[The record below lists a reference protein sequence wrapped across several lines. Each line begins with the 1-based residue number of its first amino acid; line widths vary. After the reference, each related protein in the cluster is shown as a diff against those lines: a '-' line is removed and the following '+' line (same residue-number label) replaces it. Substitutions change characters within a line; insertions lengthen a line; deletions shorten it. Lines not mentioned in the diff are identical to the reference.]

1 MAAAADSPSEPADDP
16 ASSQQPTPTGG
27 ADGDRPGDRTD
38 RSQLPAWAEQRPSVD
53 YGRVGR
59 DLRAATIT
67 GVLLGGAIIASLIFF
82 RFGFILIM
90 AALVILATIELGE
103 NFRRRGIRTASV
115 PIAVGSGCAI
125 ILPYLAPYVPSV
137 DGSRLSGNAVL
148 LGLLGL
154 TTIVALAWRMP
165 GGAKGFL
172 ADASASLFLIAYVPL
187 LGSFAS
193 LLLSGDQGV
202 ARVVTFILVVVM
214 SDLGGYVGGVLLG
227 RHPMAPVISPKKSW
241 EGFGGSIVF
250 ATTAAILMAIFGL
263 QAGWWVGLILGPCLV
278 AVGTV
283 GDLVE
288 SLIKR
293 DLGIK
298 DMSSFLPG
306 HGGVMDRLD
315 SLLLAAPVAWLI
327 MYLLIPAGR
336 PQPPVRSRSRSP
348 DHRPPDRPSTPATA
362 M

>member
-1 MAAAADSPSEPADDP
+1 MPVESNEPTEPPSDP
-16 ASSQQPTPTGG
+16 
-27 ADGDRPGDRTD
+27 TD
-38 RSQLPAWAEQRPSVD
+38 RGRSATSRHQQLSQRFRQDLPGIEPRAPVD

-59 DLRAATIT
+59 DLRAAIIT
-67 GVLLGGAIIASLIFF
+67 GVLLGGSIIASLIFF

-90 AALVILATIELGE
+90 AALLIMATIELGH
-103 NFRRRGIRTASV
+103 NVTRRGIRVATI
-115 PIAVGSGCAI
+115 PIAIGTGAAV
-125 ILPYLAPYVPSV
+125 ILPYLAENIPTVEGI
-137 DGSRLSGNAVL
+137 DGLGRNAVL
-148 LGLLGL
+148 LGVLGL
-154 TTIVALAWRMP
+154 TTIVSLAVRMRR
-165 GGAKGFL
+165 GAEGYL
-172 ADASASLFLIAYVPL
+172 ADVSASLFLIAYVPL

-193 LLLSGDQGV
+193 LLLAGDHGV
-202 ARVVTFILVVVM
+202 GRVVTFIVVVVM
-214 SDLGGYVGGVLLG
+214 SDLGGYVGGVIFG

-241 EGFGGSIVF
+241 EGFAGSMIF
-250 ATTAAILMAIFGL
+250 STTAAILLSIFL
-263 QAGWWVGLILGPCLV
+263 LEVGWWVGLILGPCLV

-327 MYLLIPAGR
+327 MYLLVPGG
-336 PQPPVRSRSRSP
+336 
-348 DHRPPDRPSTPATA
+348 
-362 M
+362 

>member
-1 MAAAADSPSEPADDP
+1 MADETDPSNGPADDEP
-16 ASSQQPTPTGG
+16 
-27 ADGDRPGDRTD
+27 
-38 RSQLPAWAEQRPSVD
+38 QLPAWVEERPPVD

-67 GVLLGGAIIASLIFF
+67 GVLLGGAIVASLLFF
-82 RFGFILIM
+82 RLGFILIM
-90 AALVILATIELGE
+90 AALVILATIELGQ
-103 NFRRRGIRTASV
+103 NFRRRGITTATV
-115 PIAVGSGCAI
+115 PIAIGSGCAVV
-125 ILPYLAPYVPSV
+125 LPYLAHYVPSI
-137 DGSRLSGNAVL
+137 GGTGPLSGNAVL

-154 TTIVALAWRMP
+154 TAIVSLAWRMP
-165 GGAKGFL
+165 RGSDGYL
-172 ADASASLFLIAYVPL
+172 ADASANLFLIAYVPL
-187 LGSFAS
+187 LGSFAT
-193 LLLSGDQGV
+193 LMLAGEQGV

-214 SDLGGYVGGVLLG
+214 SDLGGYVGGVIFG

-241 EGFGGSIVF
+241 EGFAGSLVF

-263 QAGWWVGLILGPCLV
+263 HAAWWVGLILGPLLV
-278 AVGTV
+278 TVGTV

-315 SLLLAAPVAWLI
+315 SLLLAAPVAWLV
-327 MYLLIPAGR
+327 MYLLIPGG
-336 PQPPVRSRSRSP
+336 
-348 DHRPPDRPSTPATA
+348 
-362 M
+362 